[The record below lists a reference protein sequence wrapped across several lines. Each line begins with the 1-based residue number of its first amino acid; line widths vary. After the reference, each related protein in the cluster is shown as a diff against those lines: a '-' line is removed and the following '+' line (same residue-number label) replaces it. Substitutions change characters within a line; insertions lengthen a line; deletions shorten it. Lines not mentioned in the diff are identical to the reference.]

1 MDSFVNAAIMDV
13 KYQLEFFD
21 VKEIATAY
29 IGGGTPSVLGGRR
42 IGILLDALKA
52 LGFAPIEFTIEANPQ
67 SADEEFLSAC
77 LEGGINRISL
87 GVQSFHAPSRREVN
101 RQGQA
106 GMLEESLA
114 LVSRFFPGAFSA
126 DLITGLP
133 FQSEKIVL
141 EDIRRL
147 LAFNPA
153 HVSLYSLSVESGTP
167 LEQKLKTK
175 SVTLP
180 AGDEAD
186 ALWLAGRDA
195 LEEAGFQHYE
205 VSSFAPPDKRCVHNI
220 RYWRM
225 ESWLGAGPAASGTMI
240 DEKNGTAK
248 RFTFAPDVDAYI
260 GAPSIRMAVCEELDR
275 TALMKESL
283 LMGFRYCEGP
293 DTEKF
298 RRRFGCGIED
308 RIGLTIARWRDR
320 GFFNG
325 MAPAKNLMLFLN
337 SFLSEAFIEID
348 EHQAR

>member
-220 RYWRM
+220 RYLFRAVW
-225 ESWLGAGPAASGTMI
+225 
-240 DEKNGTAK
+240 
-248 RFTFAPDVDAYI
+248 
-260 GAPSIRMAVCEELDR
+260 IR
-275 TALMKESL
+275 
-283 LMGFRYCEGP
+283 
-293 DTEKF
+293 
-298 RRRFGCGIED
+298 
-308 RIGLTIARWRDR
+308 
-320 GFFNG
+320 
-325 MAPAKNLMLFLN
+325 
-337 SFLSEAFIEID
+337 
-348 EHQAR
+348 